1 MIDFTH
7 KVCNEVAKLWT
18 ASICLAKPY
27 DDDTFPIVGRH
38 SNTLV
43 TWEEDI
49 LISQD
54 VVLF

>member
-1 MIDFTH
+1 M
-7 KVCNEVAKLWT
+7 CNEVAKLWT